1 MLKIIF
7 QTEESPP
14 ELRQFDV
21 LSLLKP
27 PDSVTWI
34 EQEENCQYHLPFWA
48 HLLVEQMH
56 GPSRKQNNVV
66 GSVRC
71 FLTNSID
78 LGVTCV
84 FKAALWFSRK
94 ALIGMEIQNNKNVIR
109 KKSLDGISV

>member
-27 PDSVTWI
+27 ADSVTWI
-34 EQEENCQYHLPFWA
+34 EQEENCQYHLPFGA

-56 GPSRKQNNVV
+56 GPSRKQNNVMMWWV
-66 GSVRC
+66 QLDA
-71 FLTNSID
+71 FWQIQLT
-78 LGVTCV
+78 LV
-84 FKAALWFSRK
+84 
-94 ALIGMEIQNNKNVIR
+94 
-109 KKSLDGISV
+109 

>member
-66 GSVRC
+66 MWWVQLDA
-71 FLTNSID
+71 FWQIQLT
-78 LGVTCV
+78 LV
-84 FKAALWFSRK
+84 
-94 ALIGMEIQNNKNVIR
+94 
-109 KKSLDGISV
+109 